1 MPAAPSRVS
10 VNMILQA
17 TSVVFG
23 ISVLE
28 MRSPRRSEA
37 IIRARF
43 AACMLA
49 RDLTDQSYP
58 QLGRSIGMRDHTTIL
73 KAVRRAEEMCA
84 SDPEF
89 RQRFEEAKAAILF
102 VAGTK
107 LADLLCDDDAI
118 EIATRII
125 DAPNSAPVRVSTRE
139 IIAMAVRLITL
150 EELAASSVQLL
161 TTLDVL
167 AETPSDP
174 HAAALRYDAA
184 MLIDGI
190 ANSLTSLGYANAA
203 IPPVPKGVHN
213 A

>member
-1 MPAAPSRVS
+1 MTPAVEPRVS

-37 IIRARF
+37 IVRARF
-43 AACMLA
+43 AACLLA
-49 RDLTDQSYP
+49 RELTDQSYP
-58 QLGRSIGMRDHTTIL
+58 QLGRSIGMRDHTTIQ
-73 KAVRRAEEMCA
+73 KAVGRAEDMHA
-84 SDPEF
+84 SDAQF
-89 RQRFEEAKAAILF
+89 RQHYEEAKAAILF

-125 DAPNSAPVRVSTRE
+125 DHPNTAPVRVSTRE

-150 EELAASSVQLL
+150 EEIAASSLQLF

-167 AETPSDP
+167 AETQSDA
-174 HAAALRYDAA
+174 HAQALRGDAA

-190 ANSLTSLGYANAA
+190 ANSLASLGYANASLPSA
-203 IPPVPKGVHN
+203 H
-213 A
+213 